1 MIIEMKKLSHYIA
14 ITILTLLAFGCTKE
28 YEGVFPD
35 SADERVKRELEAFKA
50 QLLAAENGWK
60 GYINTGTGPGFLF
73 FMEFRDDGYVTM
85 ISDFNE
91 TSGTT
96 VQTTTYTMKGLQ
108 QPTLSFDTYAYIHLL
123 ADPSGSVNGGVNGQ
137 GLISDFEFYLQGSGS
152 DSLRLMGIKNKI
164 PMVLVK
170 ATAAEREKFTD
181 GEVGETIV
189 QTDAYFDNNAYPWV
203 QIGNTEVAVELD
215 SATKIFSFLYLN
227 QSDEVVVLGSQFIYT
242 PDGLYLRTPLVLGN
256 SVVQEIH
263 WDSNVDNFYII
274 VNSQKIYFQEGTEP
288 IIPLA
293 RALGFLHEFV
303 IMDESIDGYLEK
315 LPAAFM
321 DIYNEAKAGVFAIE
335 PYKLEL
341 IAIYLQFDTEDNVN
355 MYYFVENSTGTYRAA
370 FQYRMVVS
378 SSDKATFTLV
388 STDANGEVIEPGLRP
403 LLDYFENNTF
413 VLDYVE
419 DADFGTMAGFYP
431 EQTPGANFFGLL
443 E

>member
-1 MIIEMKKLSHYIA
+1 MIIEMKRFSHYIA
-14 ITILTLLAFGCTKE
+14 FIILTLLTYGCTKE
-28 YEGVFPD
+28 YEGVFQD
-35 SADERVKRELEAFKA
+35 SADERVRREMEAFKT
-50 QLLAAENGWK
+50 QLLTAENGWK
-60 GYINTGTGPGFLF
+60 GYIYTGTGPGFLF

-91 TSGTT
+91 SSGTT

-137 GLISDFEFYLQGSGS
+137 GLVSDFEFYLQGTST
-152 DSLRLMGIKNKI
+152 DSLRLMGIKNGV

-170 ATAAEREKFTD
+170 ATASEREKFTA
-181 GEVGETIV
+181 GEVGETIAE
-189 QTDAYFDNNAYPWV
+189 TDAYFKGNPFPWV
-203 QIGNTEVAVELD
+203 QIGNREVAVELD
-215 SATKIFSFLYLN
+215 SASKLFSFLYLD
-227 QSDEVVVLGSQFIYT
+227 QSDNVIVLSSQFTYT

-256 SVVQEIH
+256 SVIQEVH
-263 WDSNVDNFYII
+263 WDNNLNNFYIL

-288 IIPLA
+288 VIPLV

-341 IAIYLQFDTEDNVN
+341 IAIYLQFDAEDNVN
-355 MYYFVENSTGTYRAA
+355 MYYFIQNSTGTYRAA
-370 FQYRMVVS
+370 FQYKMVVS

-388 STDANGEVIEPGLRP
+388 STDPNGEVIEPGLRP

-431 EQTPGANFFGLL
+431 EQTPGANFFGLI